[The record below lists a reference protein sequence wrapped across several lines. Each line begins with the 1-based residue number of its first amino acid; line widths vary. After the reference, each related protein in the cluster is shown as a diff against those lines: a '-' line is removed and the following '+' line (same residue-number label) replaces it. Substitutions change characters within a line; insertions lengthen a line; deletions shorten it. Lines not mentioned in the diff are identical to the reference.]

1 MGTPAIAVP
10 TIVSQPTAYV
20 PQQPIVVPISPPV
33 FVQTA
38 QPVIRTIPSQIIVS
52 SIMRHISENHSVKK
66 DSVYKNFRNQFK
78 VFSFRQC
85 VIAKSNIGVHTHL
98 CG

>member
-10 TIVSQPTAYV
+10 TIVSQRTAYV
-20 PQQPIVVPISPPV
+20 PQQPIVPQV
-33 FVQTA
+33 FLQTA

-66 DSVYKNFRNQFK
+66 DSVYKNFRNQFI

-85 VIAKSNIGVHTHL
+85 VIAKSNIGVYTHL